1 MEDTTQPS
9 LLPVKLSSD
18 FGTSSLRNN
27 RLLQP
32 ANFGLLLA
40 SIFLWSVMSANIIN
54 VPDRALSWR
63 WLDES
68 DEKRLSFINDSKK
81 PNAGTFVLSKED
93 HTLGNLIRLQL
104 LRDSSVRFAG
114 YRMPHPLIFDC
125 HVRVETMDSKLTP
138 TNVFDAALSDLQL
151 ETETLSR
158 KWDVSK
164 WLCCVSLGPQ
174 FNLSLPTHNGFSYL
188 LFIHRLQLVS
198 SKSIRDYQDDVAA
211 YPFVHSPVDPSGTA
225 G

>member
-1 MEDTTQPS
+1 
-9 LLPVKLSSD
+9 
-18 FGTSSLRNN
+18 
-27 RLLQP
+27 
-32 ANFGLLLA
+32 
-40 SIFLWSVMSANIIN
+40 MSANIIN

-68 DEKRLSFINDSKK
+68 EESRLTFIPDSKK

-125 HVRVETMDSKLTP
+125 HVRVETMDAKLTP
-138 TNVFDAALSDLQL
+138 MNVFDAALSDLHL

-158 KWDVSK
+158 KWDVSQ
-164 WLCCVSLGPQ
+164 S
-174 FNLSLPTHNGFSYL
+174 T
-188 LFIHRLQLVS
+188 
-198 SKSIRDYQDDVAA
+198 
-211 YPFVHSPVDPSGTA
+211 SPKCYYS
-225 G
+225 

>member
-1 MEDTTQPS
+1 
-9 LLPVKLSSD
+9 
-18 FGTSSLRNN
+18 
-27 RLLQP
+27 
-32 ANFGLLLA
+32 
-40 SIFLWSVMSANIIN
+40 MSANIIN

-68 DEKRLSFINDSKK
+68 DEKRLSFIHDSKK

-158 KWDVSK
+158 KWDVSYFFHYLK
-164 WLCCVSLGPQ
+164 SGIGWRSSYHFAWITAS
-174 FNLSLPTHNGFSYL
+174 FNLFL
-188 LFIHRLQLVS
+188 
-198 SKSIRDYQDDVAA
+198 SIDC
-211 YPFVHSPVDPSGTA
+211 G
-225 G
+225 